1 MTTAAAVVARCRP
14 DDDAGVS
21 LTCVVDLGDPTY
33 FDEVA
38 RLSGVTATTSS
49 NAVALHDVSLA
60 VPRGRVTAVVSPRDG
75 AAGVVVDVLAGRCRP
90 RWGDVDRPGSVVE
103 ARRMLGRPRGR
114 TVRDDLLAQRRVG
127 DEPADIDWVEQ
138 VATALRLR
146 QAEGARSWQDAEA
159 QRVRWGFARSLVA
172 QPDLLIAD
180 DLSGG
185 YLRAAGDGLL
195 AQLGEL
201 VHDSRTAV
209 LVATS
214 DLTVADTVDRVVVL
228 DRGRVVEASA

>member
-1 MTTAAAVVARCRP
+1 MTTAAAAVARCRP
-14 DDDAGVS
+14 YGEAGVS
-21 LTCVVDLGDPTY
+21 LTCVVELDD
-33 FDEVA
+33 VA

-90 RWGDVDRPGSVVE
+90 RWGDVDRPGSLVE

-114 TVRDDLLAQRRVG
+114 TVREDLLAQRLVG
-127 DEPADIDWVEQ
+127 DDPSDVDWVEQ

-146 QAEGARSWQDAEA
+146 EDEGDRSWQDAEA

-172 QPDLLIAD
+172 KPDLLVAD

-195 AQLGEL
+195 EQLGAL
-201 VHDSRTAV
+201 VRDSRTAV

-214 DLTVADTVDRVVVL
+214 DLTVADAVDQVVVL
-228 DRGRVVEASA
+228 DRGRVVEVSA

>member
-1 MTTAAAVVARCRP
+1 MTTAAAAVAPCRP
-14 DDDAGVS
+14 DDGVGAG
-21 LTCVVDLGDPTY
+21 LTCVEPDD
-33 FDEVA
+33 VA

-75 AAGVVVDVLAGRCRP
+75 AAGVVVDVLAGRSRP
-90 RWGDVDRPGSVVE
+90 RWGDVERPGSLVE

-114 TVRDDLLAQRRVG
+114 SVRADLLAQRQVG
-127 DEPADIDWVEQ
+127 DDQTDVDWVDQ

-146 QAEGARSWQDAEA
+146 DAEGHRSWQDAEA

-172 QPDLLIAD
+172 QPDLLVAD

-195 AQLGEL
+195 EQLGVL
-201 VHDSRTAV
+201 VRDSRTAV
-209 LVATS
+209 LVATA
-214 DLTVADTVDRVVVL
+214 DLTVADVVDRVVVL
-228 DRGRVVEASA
+228 DRGHMVEVSA

>member
-114 TVRDDLLAQRRVG
+114 TVRDDLLAQRRS
-127 DEPADIDWVEQ
+127 
-138 VATALRLR
+138 ATSRPTSTGSSRWRRRCAFARPR
-146 QAEGARSWQDAEA
+146 AARSWQDAEA

-214 DLTVADTVDRVVVL
+214 DLTVADAVDRVVVL